1 MRYDQD
7 VILLMSSMSTAIADL
22 AAQVLAA
29 ENAYRQGAPFMPD
42 WEFDRLRE
50 QLRQAAPHH
59 PVLNP
64 DGVVMLSLENN
75 RRMSFDEWYEQL
87 PDRPIMV
94 VQPKIDGISIGLRY
108 VNGELTEAQ
117 TRKGR
122 CAFDVVQLVPS
133 IPKHIKTSVTGMLEI
148 HGELWGIPK
157 DSKDKRTPQSIAAV
171 SSRYRRVSGSGL
183 LFCAY
188 RIIGSLGDE
197 SRSNED
203 LRRYGFDVPDTIVC
217 TKPHEVRQ
225 IYSRWLKGF
234 VSPKQ
239 PFNQEIFR
247 SWPTDGVVCKV
258 YDQKLQRKLGAT
270 QVAPRWAIA
279 LKKNGRA

>member
-1 MRYDQD
+1 MVYYEEA
-7 VILLMSSMSTAIADL
+7 LLPLFSMSIAAL
-22 AAQVLAA
+22 AAEYLKA
-29 ENAYRQGAPFMPD
+29 ENAYRIGEPIMSD
-42 WEFDRLRE
+42 CEFDELQDRLR
-50 QLRQAAPHH
+50 RVAPYH
-59 PVLNP
+59 PALNG
-64 DGVVMLSLENN
+64 DVVMLSLVNN
-75 RRMSFDEWYEQL
+75 RYRSFNEWYVEL
-87 PDRPIMV
+87 PDRPTVV

-108 VNGELTEAQ
+108 VNGELKEAQ

-122 CAFDVVQLVPS
+122 CAFDVVQMVPS

-148 HGELWGIPK
+148 HGELWGVPK

-203 LRRYGFDVPDTIVC
+203 LRRFGFEVPDTIVC
-217 TKPHEVRQ
+217 TKPAEVRK
-225 IYSRWLKGF
+225 IYAQWLKGF
-234 VSPKQ
+234 EGSKQ
-239 PFNQEIFR
+239 PFNKEIFR
-247 SWPTDGVVCKV
+247 GWPTDGVVCKV

-270 QVAPRWAIA
+270 KEAPRWAIA